1 MNTFVETR
9 GGMVIPHEKAKDWL
23 NEDGREHKDDE
34 IKASNYSKLGTMEK
48 VKAKEFLKKHPEFTS
63 SKGRANMYKEDI
75 ATELLRLREEN
86 DKRRA
91 ENKPLLT
98 EKQKELI
105 VPAAGV
111 ISSRWRQ
118 EEIVKSKNEMARA
131 TDGMLRDASGL
142 GQDR

>member
-1 MNTFVETR
+1 
-9 GGMVIPHEKAKDWL
+9 
-23 NEDGREHKDDE
+23 
-34 IKASNYSKLGTMEK
+34 
-48 VKAKEFLKKHPEFTS
+48 
-63 SKGRANMYKEDI
+63 MYKEDI